1 MTGRERVR
9 AAVRFA
15 GPDRIPIRHPG
26 WPSDLERARLFRDLY
41 QRYPSDF
48 ADVVWPPAPEA
59 ERSAAKPPQDVD
71 AWGCRW
77 ERLPPNARRVIGYPL
92 ASWDRL
98 SDYQFPQHPSPA
110 GVAKA
115 AELTRDRHGETCILA
130 NPISFFQQMQDLRG
144 FENFMLDLVQRPPQ
158 LLELRDRMVAH
169 HIGGI
174 DLWADHGLIDCV
186 QILDDWGIQTGL
198 VAHPRVWFELFKSAY
213 VQLFEAIHRIGAY
226 VLFHTCGRTIEI
238 IPDLIAAG
246 VDILMVQFSAHTF
259 EELSA
264 ACQGKVCIL
273 TDPDRQ
279 RLLPFG
285 EPEEIRAYLKQAVR
299 SLGTQDGGI
308 IGYGE
313 IADPDVPLANAE
325 ALLEAFGQLG

>member
-1 MTGRERVR
+1 VIWPL
-9 AAVRFA
+9 AA
-15 GPDRIPIRHPG
+15 
-26 WPSDLERARLFRDLY
+26 
-41 QRYPSDF
+41 
-48 ADVVWPPAPEA
+48 EA
-59 ERSAAKPPQDVD
+59 ETSASEPSQDVD
-71 AWGCRW
+71 IWGCRW
-77 ERLPPNARRVIGYPL
+77 ERLPPNARRVTGHPL

-110 GVAKA
+110 EVAKA
-115 AELTRDRHGETCILA
+115 AQLTRDRQQGKCVLA
-130 NPISFFQQMQDLRG
+130 GGISFFQQMQDLRG
-144 FENFMLDLVQRPPQ
+144 FESFMFDLAQRPPQ

-169 HIGGI
+169 HLEGI
-174 DLWADHGLIDCV
+174 NLWADYGLIDCV

-198 VAHPRVWFELFKSAY
+198 VAHPRVWRELFESAY
-213 VQLFEAIHRIGAY
+213 VQLFEAIHRIGAC

-238 IPDLIAAG
+238 IPGLIAAG

-285 EPEEIRAYLKQAVR
+285 KPEEIRAYLRQAVR